1 MASWVGGHWAQ
12 CVTRGQ
18 KVQSRREREIWN
30 CFLQFREEKE
40 KFENPFPSFEKRKR
54 NLKKDSQLSRRER
67 ERNIL
72 FSSFKRRKRKWK
84 LIHHFREETGKF
96 EMLFSNSER
105 RKRNLKT
112 DSPLSRQEREMKIL
126 FSSFKRRKRIL
137 KTNSPNVF
145 SNFSSNRFPER
156 MHSHIGC
163 ICLSFLHCVSSDVSS
178 NHLPIPLVQNAK
190 NTLYNF

>member
-1 MASWVGGHWAQ
+1 MTFDLGTPFGFYLRLCGNESDRLQ

-30 CFLQFREEKE
+30 YFLQFREEKE
-40 KFENPFPSFEKRKR
+40 KSDNPFPSFKKRKR

-67 ERNIL
+67 ERDIL
-72 FSSFKRRKRKWK
+72 FSSFKMRKRKWK
-84 LIHHFREETGKF
+84 KIHHFREETEKF
-96 EMLFSNSER
+96 EMLFSNFEK

-112 DSPLSRQEREMKIL
+112 DSRLLRREREVDIL

-145 SNFSSNRFPER
+145 
-156 MHSHIGC
+156 
-163 ICLSFLHCVSSDVSS
+163 
-178 NHLPIPLVQNAK
+178 
-190 NTLYNF
+190 